1 MASISFPA
9 ILRTTE
15 DKLKK
20 IILRTANIASREN
33 DKPVVTLKKRYCE
46 QKTHKIEN
54 SPIHELECQYGM
66 FGL

>member
-1 MASISFPA
+1 MASISFAA

-33 DKPVVTLKKRYCE
+33 DKPVVTLE
-46 QKTHKIEN
+46 KTLLRTKDPQN
-54 SPIHELECQYGM
+54 RELTDT
-66 FGL
+66 